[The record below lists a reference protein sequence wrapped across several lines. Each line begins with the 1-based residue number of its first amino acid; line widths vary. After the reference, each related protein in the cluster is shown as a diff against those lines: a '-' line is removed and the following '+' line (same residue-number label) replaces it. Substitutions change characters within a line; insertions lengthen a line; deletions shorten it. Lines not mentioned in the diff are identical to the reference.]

1 MFPFIIKYSA
11 IIEDEDLDKSQ
22 ILTGI
27 KQAVEEEKAKIV
39 SVNPNEIIYSGTTAR
54 FATKWNFA
62 LSVDKARFWVLE
74 ENFQIILKYEI
85 YLHKLFYF
93 SFAAAIITGF
103 VSFSPLGSLLALLW
117 FGGVNMVII
126 YLQHRAFFHDVIDR
140 LKPVAADVNDGETK
154 KVLRG
159 NEKKE
164 AGRVTLIALLV
175 MTLIVLLIMFLPL

>member
-1 MFPFIIKYSA
+1 
-11 IIEDEDLDKSQ
+11 
-22 ILTGI
+22 
-27 KQAVEEEKAKIV
+27 
-39 SVNPNEIIYSGTTAR
+39 
-54 FATKWNFA
+54 
-62 LSVDKARFWVLE
+62 
-74 ENFQIILKYEI
+74 
-85 YLHKLFYF
+85 
-93 SFAAAIITGF
+93 
-103 VSFSPLGSLLALLW
+103 
-117 FGGVNMVII
+117 MVII